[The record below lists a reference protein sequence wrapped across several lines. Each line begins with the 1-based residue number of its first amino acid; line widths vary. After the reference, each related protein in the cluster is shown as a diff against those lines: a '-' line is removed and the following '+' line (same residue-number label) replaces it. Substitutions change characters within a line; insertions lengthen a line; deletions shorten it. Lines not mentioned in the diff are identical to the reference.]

1 MEQRLQSLI
10 QQAVKTAYPDIN
22 VPAFILSHPDNETHG
37 DYTTN
42 LALVL
47 AQLVG
52 EAPRQVAEKLTA
64 QLPAESAIA
73 KVEVA
78 GPGFINFHLTPSY
91 FLDRLTQVEG
101 AAVGSP
107 QKILFEF
114 GQPNTHK
121 VPHIGHLYSYCY
133 GESCVRLLQSVGN
146 TVYRAN
152 YQGDVGLHVAKC
164 LWAYQRKQQTDPVEL
179 SAKVAYLQECYQEG
193 SQAYED
199 SEAAKQEIDELNVK
213 IYRKDSSIVA
223 EWEKTRQWSL
233 EYYRQFEQRIG
244 VAYDK
249 YYLESQTSEAGL
261 ALVRQHVGDIFEE
274 DQGAVIFRGE
284 QYGLH
289 TRVFINRL
297 GNPTYEAKDIGLAAL
312 KKQDWDFDLSVYTT
326 AVEQNEYWRVLVK
339 AIELVFPDY
348 VGKIKHIGF
357 GMINLTSGKMS
368 SRTGKILTAFSLV
381 ETVKERVKEYIKANR
396 DYSVGETEE
405 IAEAVAIGAIK
416 YSFLKSAAGK
426 NISFDLES
434 SIAFDGNSGP
444 YLQYTYARCQSI
456 LAKAGSSSAPSDF
469 SNYSLNND
477 ELAVLR
483 WLDRFNETVTAAATG
498 YAPHVLCGYLFE
510 LAQRYSYFYNQNQIL
525 TDDEATSA
533 FRVAL
538 TEAVGQKLQDGLKLL
553 GIETLNR
560 I

>member
-10 QQAVKTAYPDIN
+10 QQAVTAAYPGID

-164 LWAYQRKQQTDPVEL
+164 LWAYQRKQQTDPIEL

-199 SEAAKQEIDELNVK
+199 SEVARQAIDELNVK

-223 EWEKTRQWSL
+223 DWEKTRQWSL

-297 GNPTYEAKDIGLAAL
+297 GNPTYEAKDIGLAAF

-381 ETVKERVKEYIKANR
+381 ETVKERVKEYIKVNR
-396 DYSVGETEE
+396 DYSVEETEE
-405 IAEAVAIGAIK
+405 IAETVAVGAIK

-456 LAKAGSSSAPSDF
+456 LAKAGSSSAQSDF
-469 SNYSLNND
+469 TNYSLNND

-483 WLDRFNETVTAAATG
+483 WLDRFNEIVIAAATG
-498 YAPHVLCGYLFE
+498 YAPHILCGYLFE

-525 TDDEATSA
+525 ADDEATSA